1 MTSTRITRFLGDG
14 QYEFNLS
21 STQIVKLEKLLSVG
35 IGELSQRVVSG
46 RFHHVELIE
55 TVRHGLIGAGTSHE
69 HAANLIAVYVDG
81 SPLKPVHTLAV
92 EILAAAWDG
101 TPEPDEDTTN
111 TNTQE

>member
-1 MTSTRITRFLGDG
+1 MTSTRIKRFLGDG
-14 QYEFNLS
+14 EYEFNLS
-21 STQIVKLEKLLSVG
+21 GTQIVRLEKLLNIG

-69 HAANLIAVYVDG
+69 QAANLIAVYVDG
-81 SPLKPVHTLAV
+81 VSLRSVHTLAV

-101 TPEPDEDTTN
+101 TPEPDEDTTK

>member
-14 QYEFNLS
+14 RYEFNLS
-21 STQIVKLEKLLSVG
+21 GAQIVKLEKLLSVG

-69 HAANLIAVYVDG
+69 QAANLIAVYVDG

>member
-1 MTSTRITRFLGDG
+1 VTSTRIKRFLGDG
-14 QYEFNLS
+14 EYEFDLS
-21 STQIVKLEKLLSVG
+21 GAQIVKLEKLLNVG

-69 HAANLIAVYVDG
+69 QAANLIAVYLDG
-81 SPLKPVHTLAV
+81 APLKPVHTLAV

-101 TPEPDEDTTN
+101 TPEPEGETH
-111 TNTQE
+111 EPA